1 VLHDSETGEIYVP
14 LEHIAEASGER
25 AARIEIHNS
34 PLSETAVLGFEYG
47 YSTASEKTLVLWE
60 AQYGDFVNVAQPIID
75 QFIAAD
81 RAKWGQDSSLV
92 MLLPHGYEGQGPEHS
107 SARLERFLQLCAE
120 GNQRV
125 AYPSTPAQYFH
136 ILRRQAQLY
145 ERRPLILMQP
155 KSLLRLPEAASRL
168 TDVTSGS
175 FRPVIDD
182 PVASQA
188 REAITRLA
196 FCTGKIYYD
205 LAAKR
210 APHVAIVR
218 VEELYP
224 WPGNQVAEIVDL
236 YPAIEEV
243 VWAQE
248 EPKNQ
253 GAWSYAAPRL
263 RVSTGNALMTRYIG
277 RPDRASPAEGY
288 AEAHKKEQERIVTE
302 VSAAIQH
309 PAGARR
315 RGMAIKT

>member
-1 VLHDSETGEIYVP
+1 ML
-14 LEHIAEASGER
+14 
-25 AARIEIHNS
+25 
-34 PLSETAVLGFEYG
+34 
-47 YSTASEKTLVLWE
+47 
-60 AQYGDFVNVAQPIID
+60 
-75 QFIAAD
+75 
-81 RAKWGQDSSLV
+81 
-92 MLLPHGYEGQGPEHS
+92 LLPHGYEGQGPEHS

-155 KSLLRLPEAASRL
+155 KGLLRLPEAASKL
-168 TDVTSGS
+168 SDLVSGS

-182 PVASQA
+182 PVASGNRQA
-188 REAITRLA
+188 VTRLV

-210 APHVAIVR
+210 APHVALVR

-224 WPGNQVAEIVDL
+224 WPGNQIAQIVDL

-253 GAWSYAAPRL
+253 GAWSYVAPRL
-263 RVSTGNALMTRYIG
+263 RMSTGNALLTRYVG
-277 RPDRASPAEGY
+277 RPDRSSPAEGY
-288 AEAHKKEQERIVTE
+288 AEVHKTEQERIIAE
-302 VSAAIQH
+302 VSAPMQQ
-309 PAGARR
+309 PAGAKR
-315 RGMAIKT
+315 RGMALKT